1 MRASLFR
8 KYATVLMLFVGI
20 ALILG
25 GALQAAFNYAE
36 TRAQV
41 ELRQG
46 VEARA
51 AAARIRDYL
60 KSLESEVHE
69 MSGLPWGRG
78 VLDPGGRLEEFR
90 RLLKLVPAILE
101 LRSIDAAGRE
111 QLRVSRIDPDEVGT
125 GNPVENRA
133 AFLGAQRNGVHY
145 GATYFRDGSEPYI
158 TIAVRDEGTDGRTTM
173 ADVNLKY
180 VGELIREI
188 RFGSNGRAYVIDG
201 ERHLV
206 AHPDLRHVLRRTTVS
221 GLPAGDGTESIPS
234 ATMDNLD
241 NVRVLATHAPVGVAG
256 WRVFVEQPTDEA
268 FAPVYASIGRTAILL
283 VLGVVLALGASYV
296 LAQRLA
302 QPILAVQRGAAKLA
316 AGDLATRIDIHTG
329 DEVGNRP
336 IIENA

>member
-1 MRASLFR
+1 
-8 KYATVLMLFVGI
+8 
-20 ALILG
+20 
-25 GALQAAFNYAE
+25 
-36 TRAQV
+36 
-41 ELRQG
+41 
-46 VEARA
+46 A

-101 LRSIDAAGRE
+101 LRSIDSAGRE

-145 GATYFRDGSEPYI
+145 GETYFRDGSEPYI
-158 TIAVRDEGTDGRTTM
+158 TIALRDEGTDGRITM
-173 ADVNLKY
+173 AEFNLKF

-221 GLPAGDGTESIPS
+221 ALMAGDGTESIPS
-234 ATMDNLD
+234 ATMDN
-241 NVRVLATHAPVGVAG
+241 
-256 WRVFVEQPTDEA
+256 
-268 FAPVYASIGRTAILL
+268 
-283 VLGVVLALGASYV
+283 
-296 LAQRLA
+296 
-302 QPILAVQRGAAKLA
+302 
-316 AGDLATRIDIHTG
+316 
-329 DEVGNRP
+329 
-336 IIENA
+336 